1 MVENSGNKYVN
12 RELSWLM
19 FNSRVL
25 EEAYDKNSRIFTRL
39 KFLAITASNLD
50 EFFMVRVAGIKQQ
63 VAAKYNKRDI
73 AGMTPIEQLKAINEE
88 THGMMKKMYNCLNKS
103 IIPKLEEEGI
113 RIKKYPSLNSSQKE
127 YARDFF
133 EEFCLPVL
141 TPLAVD
147 SGRPFPHLGNK
158 SLNIAV
164 ELDSEED
171 DKLYSIVQVPSVLP
185 RFVEM
190 DSEGEETVFVYL
202 EEIIENNLDKLFKG
216 YDITGTVVFRIT
228 RDADLEI
235 DEDEA
240 EDLLIEIE
248 KYVKKRKWG
257 SAVRLELQKKGDK
270 GLMKFLKKNFG
281 VSSDEIYELTA
292 PLDLTSW
299 FSFIGNS
306 KFSHLIDE
314 DPKPQRSIDFFG
326 EEDIFEAIKERDRM
340 IHLPYE
346 SFDKVLE
353 FIDRAVEDPDV
364 LAIKQT
370 LYRVSKN
377 SPIIEKLIKAAENG
391 KQVTVVVELKARFD
405 EANNIVWARKLE
417 KAGCHVVYGLPGL
430 KIHCKAFLV
439 VRREDEGIIRYVHMS
454 TGNYNDS
461 TAKLYEDIGMFTCRE
476 DICSDIS
483 NMFNT
488 ITGYTKH
495 RDYKKIFVA
504 PHGIRKSFEHY
515 IDREIWNVKNGG
527 YGRIIAKFNS
537 LVDKKTINKLYQAS
551 QEGVEIDL
559 IIRGICCLKAGVTG
573 LSENIRVKSII
584 GTFLEHSRIYYF
596 YNEGYSDILL
606 SSADWME
613 RNLDRRI
620 EVLFP
625 VENGM
630 LKERIVEVLEMSL
643 ADTEKSRLQ
652 IEDGSYRRVDK
663 RGKESINVQMTL
675 HERAVTNIRI
685 AKEEMMGV

>member
-1 MVENSGNKYVN
+1 MAENMNEQYVN

-19 FNSRVL
+19 FNDRVL
-25 EEAYDKNSRIFTRL
+25 EEAYEKNSRLFTRL

-63 VAAKYNKRDI
+63 MAAKYNKRDI
-73 AGMTPIEQLKAINEE
+73 AGMTPKEQLEVIYEE

-103 IIPKLEEEGI
+103 ILPKLEEQGI
-113 RIKKYPSLNSSQKE
+113 WMKKYTSLNSHQKE
-127 YARDFF
+127 YAEDFF

-164 ELDSEED
+164 EIDSGED
-171 DKLYSIVQVPSVLP
+171 DKLYAVVQVPSVLP
-185 RFVEM
+185 RFVEVES
-190 DSEGEETVFVYL
+190 DDDETAYVYL
-202 EEIIENNLDKLFKG
+202 EDIIEHNLDRLFSGYEII
-216 YDITGTVVFRIT
+216 GTVIFRIT

-240 EDLLIEIE
+240 EDLLLEIE

-257 SAVRLELQKKGDK
+257 STVRLELQKKGDK
-270 GLMKFLKKNFG
+270 GLMKFLKKNLG

-299 FSFIGNS
+299 FSFLGNGR
-306 KFSHLIDE
+306 FSHLIDE
-314 DPKPQRSIDFFG
+314 DPKPQKAIDFFG
-326 EEDIFEAIKERDRM
+326 EEDIFAAIRERDRM

-353 FIDRAVEDPDV
+353 FIDRAVDDPNV

-377 SPIIEKLIKAAENG
+377 SPIIDKLIRAAEKG

-461 TAKLYEDIGMFTCRE
+461 TAKLYEDIGIFTCRE

-488 ITGYTKH
+488 ITGYT
-495 RDYKKIFVA
+495 RQREYKKIFVA
-504 PHGIRKSFEHY
+504 PYGIRKGFEHY

-527 YGRIIAKFNS
+527 YGKIIAKFNS
-537 LVDKKTINKLYQAS
+537 LVDKNIINKLYEAS
-551 QEGVEIDL
+551 NEGVEIDL
-559 IIRGICCLKAGVTG
+559 IIRGVCSLKAGIPG

-606 SSADWME
+606 SSADWMS

-625 VENGM
+625 VENGR
-630 LKERIVEVLEMSL
+630 LKERVVEMLELSL

-652 IEDGSYRRVDK
+652 LEDGSYRKVDK
-663 RGKESINVQMTL
+663 RGKESINVQMIL
-675 HERAVTNIRI
+675 HEKAVNEIRN
-685 AKEEMMGV
+685 AKEEMMGI

>member
-1 MVENSGNKYVN
+1 MVENINDRYVN

-19 FNSRVL
+19 FNDRVL
-25 EEAYDKNSRIFTRL
+25 EEAYDKNARIFTRL

-63 VAAKYNKRDI
+63 MAAKYNKRDI
-73 AGMTPIEQLKAINEE
+73 AGMTPKEQLEAIYEE

-103 IIPKLEEEGI
+103 ILPKLEDQGI
-113 RIKKYPSLNSSQKE
+113 LMKKYTTLNSLQKE
-127 YARDFF
+127 YAEDFF

-158 SLNIAV
+158 SLNVAV
-164 ELDSEED
+164 ELDSDDEE
-171 DKLYSIVQVPSVLP
+171 KLYAVVQVPSVLP
-185 RFVEM
+185 RFVEV
-190 DSEGEETVFVYL
+190 DSEGDETVFVYL
-202 EEIIENNLDKLFKG
+202 EDIIEHNLDKLFKG
-216 YDITGTVVFRIT
+216 YDITGTVIFRIT

-240 EDLLIEIE
+240 EDLLLEIE

-270 GLMKFLKKNFG
+270 GLMKFLKKNYG
-281 VSSDEIYELTA
+281 ISTDEIYELTA

-306 KFSHLIDE
+306 RFSHLIDE
-314 DPKPQRSIDFFG
+314 DPKPQSALDFFG
-326 EEDIFEAIKERDRM
+326 EEDIFAAIRERDRM

-353 FIDRAVEDPDV
+353 FIDRAVDDPDV

-370 LYRVSKN
+370 LYRVSRN
-377 SPIIEKLIKAAENG
+377 SPIIDKLIRAAENG

-439 VRREDEGIIRYVHMS
+439 VRKEDEGIIRYVHMS

-461 TAKLYEDIGMFTCRE
+461 TAKLYEDIGVFTCRE

-488 ITGYTKH
+488 ITGYTRQKE
-495 RDYKKIFVA
+495 YKKIFVA
-504 PHGIRKSFEHY
+504 PYGIRKGFDHY

-527 YGRIIAKFNS
+527 YGKIIAKFNS
-537 LVDKKTINKLYQAS
+537 LVDRDIINKLYEAS

-559 IIRGICCLKAGVTG
+559 VIRGVCCLKAGVPG

-606 SSADWME
+606 SSADWMS

-630 LKERIVEVLEMSL
+630 LKERVVDMLELSL
-643 ADTEKSRLQ
+643 ADTEKSRYQL
-652 IEDGSYRRVDK
+652 EDGSYRRVDK
-663 RGKESINVQMTL
+663 RGKESVNVQMVL
-675 HERAVTNIRI
+675 HEKAVREIRN
-685 AKEEMMGV
+685 AKEEMMGI

>member
-1 MVENSGNKYVN
+1 MVDNMNEHYVN

-19 FNSRVL
+19 FNDRVL
-25 EEAYDKNSRIFTRL
+25 EEAYEKNSKLFTRL

-63 VAAKYNKRDI
+63 MAAKYNKRDI
-73 AGMTPIEQLKAINEE
+73 AGMSPKEQLEAIYEE

-103 IIPKLEEEGI
+103 ILPKLEEQGI
-113 RIKKYPSLNSSQKE
+113 RIKKYTSLDSHQKE
-127 YARDFF
+127 YVEDFF

-164 ELDSEED
+164 EIDSGED
-171 DKLYSIVQVPSVLP
+171 DKLYAVVQVPSVLP
-185 RFVEM
+185 RFVEV
-190 DSEGEETVFVYL
+190 DSCEDEIVYVYL
-202 EEIIENNLDKLFKG
+202 EDIIEHNLDKLFNG
-216 YDITGTVVFRIT
+216 YEIIGTVIFRIT

-240 EDLLIEIE
+240 EDLLLEIE

-257 SAVRLELQKKGDK
+257 STVRLELQKKGDK
-270 GLMKFLKKNFG
+270 GLMKFLKKNLR

-299 FSFIGNS
+299 FSFLVKGR
-306 KFSHLIDE
+306 FSHLIDE
-314 DPKPQRSIDFFG
+314 DPKPQEAIDFFG
-326 EEDIFEAIKERDRM
+326 EEDIFAAIRERDRM

-353 FIDRAVEDPDV
+353 FIDRAVDDPNV

-377 SPIIEKLIKAAENG
+377 SPIIDKLIRAAEKG

-405 EANNIVWARKLE
+405 EENNIVWARKLE

-439 VRREDEGIIRYVHMS
+439 VRKEDEGIIRYVHMS

-461 TAKLYEDIGMFTCRE
+461 TAKLYEDIGLFTCRE

-488 ITGYTKH
+488 ITGYT
-495 RDYKKIFVA
+495 RQREYKKIFVA
-504 PHGIRKSFEHY
+504 PYGIRKGFEHY

-527 YGRIIAKFNS
+527 YGKIIAKFNS
-537 LVDKKTINKLYQAS
+537 LVDKEIIKKLYEAS
-551 QEGVEIDL
+551 NEGVEIDL
-559 IIRGICCLKAGVTG
+559 IVRGVCSLKAGVPG

-606 SSADWME
+606 SSADWMS

-630 LKERIVEVLEMSL
+630 LKERVMNMLELSL

-652 IEDGSYRRVDK
+652 LQDGSYRKVDK
-663 RGKESINVQMTL
+663 RGKESINVQMIL
-675 HERAVTNIRI
+675 HEKAVTEIRN
-685 AKEEMMGV
+685 AKEEMMGI

>member
-1 MVENSGNKYVN
+1 MAENANEKYVN

-19 FNSRVL
+19 FNDRVL
-25 EEAYDKNSRIFTRL
+25 EEAYEKDSKIFTRL
-39 KFLAITASNLD
+39 KFIAITASNLD

-63 VAAKYNKRDI
+63 VAARYNKRDI
-73 AGMTPIEQLKAINEE
+73 AGMTPKEQLEAIYEQS
-88 THGMMKKMYNCLNKS
+88 HIMMKKMYNCLNKS
-103 IIPKLEEEGI
+103 ILPKLEDNGI
-113 RIKKYPSLNSSQKE
+113 KIKKYTALNSSQKE
-127 YARDFF
+127 YAEDFF

-164 ELDSEED
+164 ELDSD
-171 DKLYSIVQVPSVLP
+171 DDEKLYAVVQVPSVLP
-185 RFVEM
+185 RFVEVESDEM
-190 DSEGEETVFVYL
+190 TAYVYL
-202 EEIIENNLDKLFKG
+202 EDIIEHNLDKLFKG
-216 YDITGTVVFRIT
+216 YDITGTVIFRIT
-228 RDADLEI
+228 RDADLAI

-270 GLMKFLKKNFG
+270 GLMKFIKKNFG

-292 PLDLTSW
+292 PLDLTCW
-299 FSFIGNS
+299 FSFIG
-306 KFSHLIDE
+306 KEEFSYLIDE
-314 DPKPQRSIDFFG
+314 DPKPQKSIDFFG
-326 EEDIFEAIKERDRM
+326 EDDIFQAIKERDRM
-340 IHLPYE
+340 IHMPYE

-353 FIDRAVEDPDV
+353 FIDRAVDDPDV

-377 SPIIEKLIKAAENG
+377 SPIIDKLIRAAEKG

-439 VRREDEGIIRYVHMS
+439 VRKEDEGIIRYVHMS

-461 TAKLYEDIGMFTCRE
+461 TAKLYEDIGLFTCRE
-476 DICSDIS
+476 DICSDVS

-488 ITGYTKH
+488 ITGYTRQKE
-495 RDYKKIFVA
+495 YKKIFVA
-504 PHGIRKSFEHY
+504 PYGIRLGFEHY

-527 YGRIIAKFNS
+527 YGKIIAKFNS
-537 LVDKKTINKLYQAS
+537 LVDKGIINKLYEAS
-551 QEGVEIDL
+551 QEGVQIDL
-559 IIRGICCLKAGVTG
+559 IVRGICCLKAGVEG
-573 LSENIRVKSII
+573 LSENIRVKSIV

-606 SSADWME
+606 SSADWMS

-625 VENGM
+625 IESSM
-630 LKERIVEVLEMSL
+630 LKERVVNMLDLSL

-652 IEDGSYRRVDK
+652 LEDGSYRKVDK
-663 RGKESINVQMTL
+663 RGKESINVQNIL
-675 HERAVTNIRI
+675 HDQAVREINMAR
-685 AKEEMMGV
+685 EEMMGI

>member
-1 MVENSGNKYVN
+1 MSEKLNEQYVN

-19 FNSRVL
+19 FNNRVL
-25 EEAYDKNSRIFTRL
+25 EESYDKNSRIFTRL

-63 VAAKYNKRDI
+63 MAAKYNKRDI
-73 AGMTPIEQLKAINEE
+73 AGMTPREQLDAIYEE
-88 THGMMKKMYNCLNKS
+88 TQKMMKKMYNCLNKS
-103 IIPKLEEEGI
+103 ILPKLEQEGI
-113 RIKKYPSLNSSQKE
+113 FMKKYTDLNSSQRE
-127 YARDFF
+127 YADEFF

-164 ELDSEED
+164 ELDFEDD
-171 DKLYSIVQVPSVLP
+171 DKLYAVVQVPSVLT
-185 RFVEM
+185 RFVEV
-190 DSEGEETVFVYL
+190 DSDGDETVFVYL
-202 EEIIENNLDKLFKG
+202 EDIIEHNLDKLFKG
-216 YDITGTVVFRIT
+216 YEISGTVIFRIT

-240 EDLLIEIE
+240 EDLLLEIE

-270 GLMKFLKKNFG
+270 GLMKFLKKNYG

-306 KFSHLIDE
+306 RFSHLIDE
-314 DPKPQRSIDFFG
+314 DPKPQRSIDFYG
-326 EEDIFEAIKERDRM
+326 EDDIFAAIRERDRM

-353 FIDRAVEDPDV
+353 FIDRAVDDPDV

-377 SPIIEKLIKAAENG
+377 SPIIDKLIRAAENG

-405 EANNIVWARKLE
+405 EENNIVWAKKLE

-439 VRREDEGIIRYVHMS
+439 VRREDEGINRYVHLS

-461 TAKLYEDIGMFTCRE
+461 TAKLYEDIGIFTCRE

-504 PHGIRKSFEHY
+504 PHGIRKGFEHY

-537 LVDKKTINKLYQAS
+537 LVDKKIINKLYEAS
-551 QEGVEIDL
+551 RDGVEIDL
-559 IIRGICCLKAGVTG
+559 IVRGICCLKAGVPG
-573 LSENIRVKSII
+573 LSENIRVRSII

-596 YNEGYSDILL
+596 YNEGYSDIFL

-630 LKERIVEVLEMSL
+630 LKERVVDMLELSL
-643 ADTEKSRLQ
+643 ADTEKSRFQL
-652 IEDGSYRRVDK
+652 EDGSYRRVDK
-663 RGKESINVQMTL
+663 RGKESLNVQMRL
-675 HERAVTNIRI
+675 HENAVENIRKL
-685 AKEEMMGV
+685 KEEMMGV

>member
-1 MVENSGNKYVN
+1 MAENMNEQYVN

-19 FNSRVL
+19 FNNRVL
-25 EEAYDKNSRIFTRL
+25 EEAYDKKSRIFTRL

-63 VAAKYNKRDI
+63 LAAKYNKRDI
-73 AGMTPIEQLKAINEE
+73 AGMTPKEQLEAIYEE
-88 THGMMKKMYNCLNKS
+88 TQKMMKKMYNCLNKS
-103 IIPKLEEEGI
+103 ILPKLEQEGI
-113 RIKKYPSLNSSQKE
+113 FMKKYSDLNPSQKE
-127 YARDFF
+127 YADEFF

-164 ELDSEED
+164 ELDFEDD
-171 DKLYSIVQVPSVLP
+171 DKLYAVVQVPSVLT
-185 RFVEM
+185 RFVEV
-190 DSEGEETVFVYL
+190 DADGDETVFVYL
-202 EEIIENNLDKLFKG
+202 EDIIENNLDKLFKG
-216 YDITGTVVFRIT
+216 YEISGTVIFRIT
-228 RDADLEI
+228 RDADLAI

-240 EDLLIEIE
+240 EDLLLEIE

-270 GLMKFLKKNFG
+270 GLMKFMKKNYG

-292 PLDLTSW
+292 PLDLASW

-306 KFSHLIDE
+306 RFSHLIDE
-314 DPKPQRSIDFFG
+314 DPKPQRAMDFYG
-326 EEDIFEAIKERDRM
+326 EEDIFSAIRERDRM

-353 FIDRAVEDPDV
+353 FIDRAVDDPDV

-377 SPIIEKLIKAAENG
+377 SPIIDKLIRAAENG

-405 EANNIVWARKLE
+405 EENNIVWAKKLE
-417 KAGCHVVYGLPGL
+417 RAGCHVVYGLPGL
-430 KIHCKAFLV
+430 KIHCKALLV
-439 VRREDEGIIRYVHMS
+439 VRREDEGINRYVHMA

-495 RDYKKIFVA
+495 REYKKIFVA
-504 PHGIRKSFEHY
+504 PHGMRKGFEHY

-537 LVDKKTINKLYQAS
+537 LVDKKIINKLYEAS
-551 QEGVEIDL
+551 REGVEIDL
-559 IIRGICCLKAGVTG
+559 IIRGVCCLRAGVPG
-573 LSENIRVKSII
+573 LSENIRVRSII

-596 YNEGYSDILL
+596 YNEGYSDIFL

-625 VENGM
+625 VENGI
-630 LKERIVEVLEMSL
+630 LKERVVEMLELSL
-643 ADTEKSRLQ
+643 ADTEKSRFQL
-652 IEDGSYRRVDK
+652 EDGSYRRVDK
-663 RGKESINVQMTL
+663 RGKESVNVQMRL
-675 HERAVTNIRI
+675 HENAVENFRR